1 MAPSAKR
8 TQVRMPPKSSL
19 QEDAKLVHPS
29 HKTVARYRRSII
41 VLVLVGLLWPSLA
54 MAASPTARKTQLQRK
69 RASIQTRISSVRQ
82 KLHATLTRERKTR
95 AKLKTDEKNLR
106 VARGNLQVTTLLL
119 ERKKIEVQRA
129 SLALASAKQQFSLAQ
144 DEVSG
149 RLVALYERGDQGYLD
164 LLLSADDFSDMLERM
179 EFAELLMDQDR
190 AALVTLKERRDK
202 VALHQSQLAEK
213 AKEVARLRQRAAV
226 QHNLLDI
233 QRRQTQGKLSD
244 VRDERHR
251 IESEL
256 RALERE
262 SNAIASM
269 LRAMQTSSAG
279 KARYNR
285 QYSGGFGGLPVN
297 GRVGS
302 RFGMRYHPILK
313 RKRMHTGVD
322 IGAPSGTP
330 IHAAG
335 AGEVIYAGWRG
346 GYGNTVMIDH
356 GRGRVTLYAHMSS
369 IGVRVGRVV
378 SRGQTIGRVG
388 STGLSTG
395 PHLHYELRINGT
407 PVNPL

>member
-1 MAPSAKR
+1 
-8 TQVRMPPKSSL
+8 MPPKSSL

-29 HKTVARYRRSII
+29 HKTVARYRSTII
-41 VLVLVGLLWPSLA
+41 VLVLVGVLWPSLV
-54 MAASPTARKTQLQRK
+54 MAAPPAAQKTQLQRK
-69 RASIQTRISSVRQ
+69 RASIQTQISSVRQ
-82 KLHATLTRERKTR
+82 KLHATLARERNTR

-129 SLALASAKQQFSLAQ
+129 TLALVSAKQQFSLAQ

-149 RLVALYERGDQGYLD
+149 RLVALYERGEQGYLD
-164 LLLSADDFSDMLERM
+164 LLLSADDFGDMLERM

-202 VALHQSQLAEK
+202 VASYQQMLAEK
-213 AKEVARLRQRAAV
+213 AREVARLRQRAAV

-233 QRRQTQGKLSD
+233 KRRQTQGTLSD
-244 VRDERHR
+244 VRGERQR
-251 IESEL
+251 IEAEL

-262 SNAIASM
+262 SNAIAAM
-269 LRAMQTSSAG
+269 LRSMQSSSAG

-302 RFGMRYHPILK
+302 GFGMRYHPILK
-313 RKRMHTGVD
+313 RNRMHTGVD

-330 IHAAG
+330 IAAAG

-356 GRGRVTLYAHMSS
+356 GRGRVTLYAHMSA
-369 IGVRVGRVV
+369 IGVRAGQIV